1 MESRPAVLR
10 VCARIVKSAL
20 AAFALAALMMG
31 AHLAAAENEA
41 GNPFQVPATGT
52 EDELLNFIVRV
63 RKTPAAATDRPTLD
77 AHQKKVQVAVLT
89 ASETLLA
96 QKQDE
101 ARRLWTVRAKGL
113 ALANLA
119 RLGDATAAQKLTAY
133 AAELVKDE
141 NPKVAEE
148 GQLMQFQARATGVSR
163 LAPQAQEQLVRDI
176 DVFFGTIKVDQTHYT
191 LATGVCTTLE
201 KVNPPLS
208 GMAYEE
214 LMAHF
219 FNSADATIA
228 DNARKLAG
236 AAMRHRM
243 VGRSICITGNTIG
256 GKRFDSR
263 RLRGKVVVVE
273 FWASWCGNC
282 VKEIHNVKRVHD
294 RYHTRGVEIVGITL
308 DDDSQK
314 AQQFADAKQLPWTN
328 VISSDPK
335 RRGWDDPTVVQLGID
350 ALPTVIVMDQ
360 KGKVVSADAQGEKL
374 DQLVASLLDNQSS
387 VATVE

>member
-1 MESRPAVLR
+1 MESRPAALR
-10 VCARIVKSAL
+10 ICARIVKSTL
-20 AAFALAALMMG
+20 AAFALAALLAG
-31 AHLAAAENEA
+31 AHLAAADKEV

-63 RKTPAAATDRPTLD
+63 RKTPAAGSDRPILD

-89 ASETLLA
+89 ASEKLLTLP
-96 QKQDE
+96 QDE
-101 ARRLWTVRAKGL
+101 ARRLWSVRAKGL

-119 RLGDATAAQKLTAY
+119 RLGDAAAAQKLTAY
-133 AAELVKDE
+133 AAELAKDAS
-141 NPKVAEE
+141 PKLAEE
-148 GQLMQFQARATGVSR
+148 GQLMLLQSRATGAPR
-163 LAPQAQEQLVRDI
+163 LAARDQEKLVRDI
-176 DVFFGTIKVDQTHYT
+176 DAFFEKVKVDQTHYT
-191 LATGVCTTLE
+191 LATGVCTALE
-201 KVNPPLS
+201 KVNPPLA

-236 AAMRHRM
+236 AALRHRM
-243 VGRSICITGNTIG
+243 VGRPICITGNTIAG
-256 GKRFDSR
+256 TRFDSR

-282 VKEIHNVKRVHD
+282 VKEIHHVKRVHD
-294 RYHTRGVEIVGITL
+294 RYHTQGVEIVGITL
-308 DDDSQK
+308 DDDSKK
-314 AQQFADAKQLPWTN
+314 AQQFAESKQLPWTN

-335 RRGWDDPTVVQLGID
+335 RRGWDDPNVVQLGIE

-360 KGKVVSADAQGEKL
+360 KGKVVSADTQGEKL
-374 DQLVASLLDNQSS
+374 DQLVASLLETDT
-387 VATVE
+387 AVEE